1 VKFVSGVALFIVLS
15 ALPARAQDDI
25 TTQNASSAVNGAYI
39 TGPASNPLSFLNG
52 PAYRTF
58 GSTAP
63 YDFRDFHPVSSLNSS
78 LPKWIAFQGEERL
91 RFEAFRNGNFIAGKD
106 DAYFLNRF
114 RFQMDLRPAEWIKV
128 VSQVQDARPI
138 GQKPPIGPPNEN
150 KWDLK
155 LAYAEAGN
163 PEKEWISVRVGRQL
177 INYNNTI
184 IANSEW
190 RDQGRSYDAIVS
202 NLHYRRV
209 RLGAFA
215 ASAVITSDS
224 GVSGHQTGNNIFG
237 LYGHIDDVAPNV
249 TIEPF
254 VLKRTQLNTKPG
266 RQNEHAYGLRLKGN
280 YAARLDY
287 SIEAVAE
294 RGSIGRESIKA
305 WATTFGTAYRF
316 DSMAWRPRVFW
327 QYDYA
332 SGDAQPADSVYRTF
346 DTMYPTAHDR
356 FGITDQ
362 FGWQNISAARG
373 GITLE
378 PHQRWTVSAQYLN
391 FSLAAAADG
400 LYNTS
405 GGLIVR
411 DITGKSGT
419 HVGEEFDFYSWYE
432 LNRHFNVGA
441 GVGRILPGSFLTRT
455 TTGPAFTYPYF
466 AINFKDNGKSAAAR

>member
-1 VKFVSGVALFIVLS
+1 MKFVSGTALCFLLSVLTAS
-15 ALPARAQDDI
+15 AQDDI
-25 TTQNASSAVNGAYI
+25 TTQNASSALNGAWI

-58 GSTAP
+58 GSAAP
-63 YDFRDFHPVSSLNSS
+63 YDFRDLHPVSSLNQG
-78 LPKWIAFQGEERL
+78 LPRWIAFEAEERL
-91 RFEAFRNGNFIAGKD
+91 RFEAYRNGNFTAGKD

-114 RFQMDLRPAEWIKV
+114 RFQLDLRPAAWFKV
-128 VSQVQDARPI
+128 VSQVQDARPF
-138 GQKPPIGPPNEN
+138 GEKPPVGPPNEN
-150 KWDLK
+150 TWDLK

-163 PEKEWISVRVGRQL
+163 PEKDWISVRVGRQL

-190 RDQGRSYDAIVS
+190 RDQGRSYDAVVS
-202 NLHYRRV
+202 NLHYRRF

-224 GVSGHQTGNNIFG
+224 GVSGHQTGSNVFG
-237 LYGHIDDVAPNV
+237 LYGHIDEVLPNV
-249 TIEPF
+249 AVEPF
-254 VLKRTQLNTKPG
+254 VLKRTQTNTKPG
-266 RQNEHAYGLRLKGN
+266 RQDEHAYGFRLKGN
-280 YAARLDY
+280 YATRLDY
-287 SIEAVAE
+287 SVVVVAE
-294 RGSIGRESIKA
+294 RGSIGPESIQA
-305 WATTFGTAYRF
+305 WATSFGTAYRF
-316 DSMAWRPRVFW
+316 DSLPGRPRVFW
-327 QYDYA
+327 QYDFA
-332 SGDAQPADSVYRTF
+332 SGDSRPGDSVYRTF

-378 PHQRWTVSAQYLN
+378 PHHRWTVSAQYLN

-411 DITGKSGT
+411 DPTGQAGT

-432 LNRHFNVGA
+432 LNRHLNVGT
-441 GVGRILPGSFLTRT
+441 GIGRILPGSFLAGT
-455 TTGPAFTYPYF
+455 TSGLGFTYPYF
-466 AINFKDNGKSAAAR
+466 AINFKDNGRSGPR

>member
-1 VKFVSGVALFIVLS
+1 MKFVLAIALSFVVFV
-15 ALPARAQDDI
+15 LPARAQDDI
-25 TTQNASSAVNGAYI
+25 TTQNASSAPNGAYI

-58 GSTAP
+58 GSSAP
-63 YDFRDFHPVSSLNSS
+63 YDLRDLHPVSSLNQR
-78 LPKWIAFQGEERL
+78 LPGWIAFEAEERL
-91 RFEAFRNGNFIAGKD
+91 RFEAYRNGNFTAGKD

-114 RFQMDLRPAEWIKV
+114 RFQMDLRPTPWLKV
-128 VSQVQDARPI
+128 VSQVQDARPF
-138 GQKPPIGPPNEN
+138 GQKPPFGPPNEN
-150 KWDLK
+150 RWDLK

-163 PEKEWISVRVGRQL
+163 PERNWFSVRVGRQL

-202 NLHYRRV
+202 NLHYRRF

-224 GVSGHQTGNNIFG
+224 GVSGHQTGSNVFG
-237 LYGHIDDVAPNV
+237 LYGHIDEVLPNV
-249 TIEPF
+249 AVEPF
-254 VLKRTQLNTKPG
+254 VLERTQPNTKSG

-280 YAARLDY
+280 YATRLDY
-287 SIEAVAE
+287 SMEAVLE
-294 RGSIGRESIKA
+294 RGSIGPESIRA
-305 WATTFGTAYRF
+305 WAATLGTAYRF
-316 DSMAWRPRVFW
+316 DSLAWRPRVFA
-327 QYDYA
+327 QYDFA
-332 SGDAQPADSVYRTF
+332 SGDARPGDSVYRTF

-356 FGITDQ
+356 FGIADQ
-362 FGWQNISAARG
+362 FGWQNISAIRG
-373 GITLE
+373 GFTIE
-378 PHQRWTVSAQYLN
+378 PHHRWTLSAQYLN

-411 DITGKSGT
+411 DSTGRSGT

-432 LNRHFNVGA
+432 LNRHMNIGTGIA
-441 GVGRILPGSFLTRT
+441 RILPGSFLART
-455 TTGPAFTYPYF
+455 TSGASFTYPYF
-466 AINFKDNGKSAAAR
+466 AINFKDNGKSGPR